1 MRVFGYCRVSTA
13 SQTEGYS
20 LDEQKERIEAYCKA
34 LGWELVKVF
43 VDGGESGA
51 KIDRP
56 ALQKMC
62 ERVKEV
68 NKVVVYKLD
77 RLSRSQK
84 DTLFLIE
91 DVFLKNGVDFVS
103 ITENFD
109 TSTPFGKAMVGILAV
124 FAQLEREHK
133 WIRNIE
139 VGTKGAWHIHLV
151 INRIPDTDE
160 IIDEAWGHG
169 MTDFKHIR
177 KMGDMEKIASY
188 ITKSPRTEKRLKESS
203 YSSSRNL
210 PIPKPETKVIMRWP
224 TWQEPIV
231 KKGWYLD
238 KESMH
243 EGINPVTGYRYRTY
257 TLLRLKGG
265 ESETGDCIHIRGS
278 GR

>member
-1 MRVFGYCRVSTA
+1 MYKQNRYRFPDAIEVEQYHTGKYGAPGQKREAPANATPEQIQRRNDLNKKIRCRRKLRAHFT
-13 SQTEGYS
+13 
-20 LDEQKERIEAYCKA
+20 
-34 LGWELVKVF
+34 
-43 VDGGESGA
+43 SGDYFA
-51 KIDRP
+51 TLTYRKDARP
-56 ALQKMC
+56 ANMDQAVEDWKKFIRKVRKEYQKRGA
-62 ERVKEV
+62 E
-68 NKVVVYKLD
+68 L
-77 RLSRSQK
+77 
-84 DTLFLIE
+84 
-91 DVFLKNGVDFVS
+91 
-103 ITENFD
+103 
-109 TSTPFGKAMVGILAV
+109 
-124 FAQLEREHK
+124 K

-139 VGTKGAWHIHLV
+139 VGTKGAWHIHMV

-210 PIPKPETKVIMRWP
+210 PIPKPETRVIMRWP

-265 ESETGDCIHIRGS
+265 ESEAVDRIHIRGS